1 MLTVDSFDC
10 FGNNHRPPGKDV
22 HASSKKEIHQSST
35 RLFGSSMETIL
46 CMMHLDMEAQKDEKK
61 EQPAEPQSEPAKPEP
76 PGEPAMLE
84 TGQASPE
91 PAKLEPDANTRSN
104 KGRQVKKC
112 CPLWAKFIF
121 LQMASRDTRASR
133 TTLVDILHRD
143 LHLFLSYIFLQIVM
157 YCDLHIFWGRRC
169 D

>member
-1 MLTVDSFDC
+1 
-10 FGNNHRPPGKDV
+10 
-22 HASSKKEIHQSST
+22 
-35 RLFGSSMETIL
+35 METIL

-112 CPLWAKFIF
+112 CPL
-121 LQMASRDTRASR
+121 
-133 TTLVDILHRD
+133 
-143 LHLFLSYIFLQIVM
+143 
-157 YCDLHIFWGRRC
+157 
-169 D
+169 